1 MCIRDRVGFKVKLE
15 SAEFPAVWLGQVMG
29 AKDYQMSLISHV
41 EPRDV
46 PTLFGDPDYYL
57 NYDSPRTRELLA
69 QADSAPEQDYP
80 KLMAQAVDQIMADA
94 GALTLMNMPNIV
106 LTRTGVRGLHPD
118 QVTDALILRD
128 LSSADAT
135 ASAASADNA
144 ADDAEKEA
152 R

>member
-1 MCIRDRVGFKVKLE
+1 
-15 SAEFPAVWLGQVMG
+15 
-29 AKDYQMSLISHV
+29 MSLISHV

-46 PTLFGDPDYYL
+46 PTLFGDPHYYL

-69 QADSAPEQDYP
+69 QADSAPEKDYP
-80 KLMAQAVDQIMADA
+80 KLMAQAVDQIMADV

-106 LTRTGVRGLHPD
+106 LTRAGVRGLHPD

-128 LSSADAT
+128 LTSADADVD
-135 ASAASADNA
+135 AKAATADNT
-144 ADDAEKEA
+144 EKEA

>member
-1 MCIRDRVGFKVKLE
+1 
-15 SAEFPAVWLGQVMG
+15 
-29 AKDYQMSLISHV
+29 
-41 EPRDV
+41 
-46 PTLFGDPDYYL
+46 
-57 NYDSPRTRELLA
+57 
-69 QADSAPEQDYP
+69 
-80 KLMAQAVDQIMADA
+80 MAQAVDQIMADA